1 MKGSRIPNSQE
12 PAPDSPE
19 VFWNNHK
26 EAIRRHWDDLASQ
39 IPAPDFASLESR
51 AGIAP
56 RSRRRTRWL
65 PLALPGAV
73 AAAVFVFVLSSQTR
87 PSSENLP
94 QAFVVDQVFLSTLGG
109 TALGPRRG
117 EGPNPGVYSSVLK
130 TIDTGLSRWDDS
142 SAMEE

>member
-1 MKGSRIPNSQE
+1 MKGSRIRNSQE
-12 PAPDSPE
+12 PAADSPE
-19 VFWNNHK
+19 VFWNSHK
-26 EAIRRHWDDLASQ
+26 EAIRRHWDHLASQ

-51 AGIAP
+51 AGAAP
-56 RSRRRTRWL
+56 RSHRRNRWL

-73 AAAVFVFVLSSQTR
+73 AAALFVFVLSSLTR
-87 PSSENLP
+87 PSPENLP

-109 TALGPRRG
+109 TSLGPRHG
-117 EGPNPGVYSSVLK
+117 EGPNPGVFSSVLK